1 MGNVTGA
8 VDADEGSNAIVYY
21 FIAGGCG
28 DGSSVSPHTPLTQ
41 DFRHLAA
48 SLPCSMGKAAF
59 RKCQAQRGLTGDPL
73 LHPAGN
79 QESNFQLSREGK
91 LKVLRDLDR
100 EKEPYH
106 SIIVK
111 ASSQRNWSPPREQR
125 AGRAQFWDLS
135 GDLTL
140 QEVRI
145 FLDDINDQSPQFTK
159 SEYTAG
165 KGCQGLG
172 GHQEAEILPGKSSRM
187 MGQREPA
194 SPQVPFPSLPQKGL
208 PPMPRWGRS

>member
-1 MGNVTGA
+1 M
-8 VDADEGSNAIVYY
+8 S
-21 FIAGGCG
+21 
-28 DGSSVSPHTPLTQ
+28 
-41 DFRHLAA
+41 
-48 SLPCSMGKAAF
+48 
-59 RKCQAQRGLTGDPL
+59 
-73 LHPAGN
+73 PAGN

-100 EKEPYH
+100 EKEPFY

-111 ASSQRNWSPPREQR
+111 ASSQRNWSPPRGQR

-135 GDLTL
+135 EDLTL

-172 GHQEAEILPGKSSRM
+172 GHQRYLQEN
-187 MGQREPA
+187 PA
-194 SPQVPFPSLPQKGL
+194 G
-208 PPMPRWGRS
+208 

>member
-1 MGNVTGA
+1 MVA
-8 VDADEGSNAIVYY
+8 L
-21 FIAGGCG
+21 CP
-28 DGSSVSPHTPLTQ
+28 PHTTHPAFL
-41 DFRHLAA
+41 
-48 SLPCSMGKAAF
+48 SSPCSMGKVAF
-59 RKCQAQRGLTGDPL
+59 WKCQAQRGLTGGAF

-111 ASSQRNWSPPREQR
+111 ASSQRNWAPPRGRR

-135 GDLTL
+135 EDLTL

-165 KGCQGLG
+165 KRCQGPG
-172 GHQEAEILPGKSSRM
+172 GVPGARHTSKEI
-187 MGQREPA
+187 Q
-194 SPQVPFPSLPQKGL
+194 
-208 PPMPRWGRS
+208 

>member
-1 MGNVTGA
+1 MGHP
-8 VDADEGSNAIVYY
+8 
-21 FIAGGCG
+21 F
-28 DGSSVSPHTPLTQ
+28 
-41 DFRHLAA
+41 
-48 SLPCSMGKAAF
+48 
-59 RKCQAQRGLTGDPL
+59 

-91 LKVLRDLDR
+91 LQVLRDLDR
-100 EKEPYH
+100 EKEPYY

-111 ASSQRNWSPPREQR
+111 ASSQRNWSPPQGQQ
-125 AGRAQFWDLS
+125 AGRAHLWDLS

-165 KGCQGLG
+165 KGYQGLG
-172 GHQEAEILPGKSSRM
+172 GHQEPEMLCRKTSLM
-187 MGQREPA
+187 KGQ
-194 SPQVPFPSLPQKGL
+194 
-208 PPMPRWGRS
+208 

>member
-1 MGNVTGA
+1 M
-8 VDADEGSNAIVYY
+8 
-21 FIAGGCG
+21 
-28 DGSSVSPHTPLTQ
+28 PHSPLTQ
-41 DFRHLAA
+41 DFCPLLAA
-48 SLPCSMGKAAF
+48 SLPRSADKVAF
-59 RKCQAQRGLTGDPL
+59 WKCQAQRGLTEHAF
-73 LHPAGN
+73 LHSAGN

-111 ASSQRNWSPPREQR
+111 ASSQRNWAPPRGQR
-125 AGRAQFWDLS
+125 AARTQFWDLS
-135 GDLTL
+135 EDLTL

-165 KGCQGLG
+165 KRCQGLG
-172 GHQEAEILPGKSSRM
+172 GHQEPEILPGKSSRM

-194 SPQVPFPSLPQKGL
+194 WPQVPFPSLPQRGCH
-208 PPMPRWGRS
+208 RCQGGVGADQSARSGRRRGQ

>member
-1 MGNVTGA
+1 M
-8 VDADEGSNAIVYY
+8 
-21 FIAGGCG
+21 
-28 DGSSVSPHTPLTQ
+28 GSSASPRTPLANS
-41 DFRHLAA
+41 FRGSHHLLAA
-48 SLPCSMGKAAF
+48 FLPWSTGEVAF
-59 RKCQAQRGLTGDPL
+59 QKCRAPRGLKGDPF

-91 LKVLRDLDR
+91 LQVLRDLDR
-100 EKEPYH
+100 EKEPYY

-111 ASSQRNWSPPREQR
+111 ASSQRNWSPPRGQR
-125 AGRAQFWDLS
+125 AGRVQPWDLS

-165 KGCQGLG
+165 KGCQGPE
-172 GHQEAEILPGKSSRM
+172 GH
-187 MGQREPA
+187 REPEMLWRK
-194 SPQVPFPSLPQKGL
+194 SGRMKGQ
-208 PPMPRWGRS
+208 